1 MNQNGWICDNGSMDS
16 TWLPGVPYLVQIQK
30 GELWLLQQPPL
41 SNQATDILGNTDS
54 RSHLKYPQSEILAA
68 KPHSTGDGRRAKGT
82 PLLYIE
88 TSTGL
93 ISPLEKAEGMSHGNN
108 HIDYQSV
115 AKYNA
120 TYKSDILTVNTPG
133 VGTNNGFLLSVV
145 QRTMRSLAVC
155 TQRSGR
161 AG

>member
-1 MNQNGWICDNGSMDS
+1 M
-16 TWLPGVPYLVQIQK
+16 
-30 GELWLLQQPPL
+30 
-41 SNQATDILGNTDS
+41 
-54 RSHLKYPQSEILAA
+54 
-68 KPHSTGDGRRAKGT
+68 
-82 PLLYIE
+82 YIE

-108 HIDYQSV
+108 HIDYQSA

-120 TYKSDILTVNTPG
+120 TYKSDVGMVNIPG
-133 VGTNNGFLLSVV
+133 VGTDNGFLLSVV

-155 TQRSGR
+155 AQRSGR